1 MRFYFDYQDVTGITY
16 DDGGIDLPDIEAA
29 RLAALRSLVEAI
41 RNQPLSSAP
50 SLSVNIRTDD
60 GLALSMCTSVEI
72 ITSDGGRTRAV
83 NLRIRD
89 QSSTPVTGSWPARA
103 CLN

>member
-1 MRFYFDYQDVTGITY
+1 MRFYFDYQDATGLTC
-16 DDGGIDLPDIEAA
+16 DDRGIDLPDIEAA

-41 RNQPLSSAP
+41 REQPLSREP
-50 SLSVNIRTDD
+50 SVSVNIRTDD
-60 GLALSMCTSVEI
+60 GLVFGMSASLETV
-72 ITSDGGRTRAV
+72 TSDGGRTRAV

-89 QSSTPVTGSWPARA
+89 QSSAPVPGRRPVGA